1 MSPEERQ
8 LIAGLFERTKSAA
21 STPRDREAEAFI
33 NEQIKAQPA
42 APYLLA
48 QTVIVQDQALQG
60 ANARIEEL
68 EARVQELESKPAG
81 GFLGGLFGGGPRPAT
96 AKSLP
101 AGASERTL
109 GAGAQQ
115 GGMNPVAGGYAPQGW
130 GQQQP
135 PAAES
140 GGFLKGA
147 LGTAAGVAGGVLLAD
162 GIRSLFTHG
171 AGYGGMGNLGIG
183 SGFAPAGGDTVINN
197 YYGDQSGA
205 ADAGMTPA
213 TTTQAGCRTPTRP
226 TPASTTAAAS
236 TAAATAASTSDE
248 TIGSRPVRAGS
259 SCIWRPVRQR
269 TATPRAAL

>member
-21 STPRDREAEAFI
+21 STPRDQEAEAFI
-33 NEQIKAQPA
+33 SEQIKAQPA

-81 GFLGGLFGGGPRPAT
+81 GFLGGLFGGGPRPASPPPPQQ
-96 AKSLP
+96 ARPSGP
-101 AGASERTL
+101 W
-109 GAGAQQ
+109 GAQQ
-115 GGMNPVAGGYAPQGW
+115 GGRNPVAGGYAPQGW
-130 GQQQP
+130 GQQQQ
-135 PAAES
+135 PAPET

-162 GIRSLFTHG
+162 GIRNLFSHG
-171 AGYGGMGNLGIG
+171 AGYGGMANLGIG
-183 SGFAPAGGDTVINN
+183 SGFTPTGGDTVINN

-205 ADAGMTPA
+205 TDAGYDSGYDN
-213 TTTQAGCRTPTRP
+213 AGGVEDADYSADPGFDDGGGFD
-226 TPASTTAAAS
+226 SGG
-236 TAAATAASTSDE
+236 D
-248 TIGSRPVRAGS
+248 GGFDV
-259 SCIWRPVRQR
+259 
-269 TATPRAAL
+269 

>member
-21 STPRDREAEAFI
+21 STPRDKEAEAFI
-33 NEQIKAQPA
+33 SEQIKAQPA

-81 GFLGGLFGGGPRPAT
+81 GFLGGLFGGGPRPASPPPPQQ
-96 AKSLP
+96 ARPSGP
-101 AGASERTL
+101 W
-109 GAGAQQ
+109 GAQQ
-115 GGMNPVAGGYAPQGW
+115 GGRNPVAGGYAPQGW

-135 PAAES
+135 PAPET

-162 GIRSLFTHG
+162 GIRNLFSHG
-171 AGYGGMGNLGIG
+171 AGYGGMANLGIG
-183 SGFAPAGGDTVINN
+183 SGFTPTGGDTVINN

-205 ADAGMTPA
+205 ADAGYDSGYDN
-213 TTTQAGCRTPTRP
+213 AGGVEDADYSADPGFDDGGGFD
-226 TPASTTAAAS
+226 SGG
-236 TAAATAASTSDE
+236 D
-248 TIGSRPVRAGS
+248 GGFDV
-259 SCIWRPVRQR
+259 
-269 TATPRAAL
+269 

>member
-21 STPRDREAEAFI
+21 STPRDQEAEAFI
-33 NEQIKAQPA
+33 TEQIKAQPA

-81 GFLGGLFGGGPRPAT
+81 GFLGGLFGGSRPAPQRPPQ
-96 AKSLP
+96 P
-101 AGASERTL
+101 ARPTGPWN
-109 GAGAQQ
+109 AQQ

-135 PAAES
+135 PAPES
-140 GGFLKGA
+140 GGFLRGA

-162 GIRSLFTHG
+162 GIRSLFSHG
-171 AGYGGMGNLGIG
+171 GGYGGMGNLGIG
-183 SGFAPAGGDTVINN
+183 SGFAPTGGDTIVNN
-197 YYGDQSGA
+197 YYGDQSGVS
-205 ADAGMTPA
+205 DAGYD
-213 TTTQAGCRTPTRP
+213 AGYDDPGMQDADYGDDP
-226 TPASTTAAAS
+226 GFDDGGGFDSGG
-236 TAAATAASTSDE
+236 D
-248 TIGSRPVRAGS
+248 GGFDV
-259 SCIWRPVRQR
+259 
-269 TATPRAAL
+269 

>member
-21 STPRDREAEAFI
+21 STPRDQEADTFI

-68 EARVQELESKPAG
+68 EARVQELESKPSG
-81 GFLGGLFGGGPRPAT
+81 GFLGGLFGGPRPA
-96 AKSLP
+96 P
-101 AGASERTL
+101 QRPM
-109 GAGAQQ
+109 QQ
-115 GGMNPVAGGYAPQGW
+115 QARPSGPWSPQPGMNPAAGGYAPQGW

-135 PAAES
+135 PVS
-140 GGFLKGA
+140 DGGGFLRGA

-162 GIRSLFTHG
+162 GIRSLFSHG
-171 AGYGGMGNLGIG
+171 AGYGGMANLGIG
-183 SGFAPAGGDTVINN
+183 SGFTPTGGDTIVNN

-205 ADAGMTPA
+205 TDAGYDPGGYDSA
-213 TTTQAGCRTPTRP
+213 YDDRSGAQEADYDPGYDDGGGFDGGFD
-226 TPASTTAAAS
+226 SGG
-236 TAAATAASTSDE
+236 D
-248 TIGSRPVRAGS
+248 GGFDV
-259 SCIWRPVRQR
+259 
-269 TATPRAAL
+269 